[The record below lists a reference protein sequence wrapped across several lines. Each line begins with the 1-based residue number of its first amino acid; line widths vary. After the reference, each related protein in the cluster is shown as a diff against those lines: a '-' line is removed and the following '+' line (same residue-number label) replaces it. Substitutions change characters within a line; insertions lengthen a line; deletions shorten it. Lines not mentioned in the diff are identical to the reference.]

1 MSLPK
6 IDSPRYSLYLK
17 GIDKQIKFRP
27 FTVKEQKILLLAK
40 EEVKEDKNRIIEAIK
55 QIIELCTFDLGVS
68 VDDLPL
74 FDIEWLFLHI
84 RAKAVSDVITIP
96 VKYKF
101 DSGNEK
107 RTKLNISVSDIQLK
121 EYEEHTNKIVLDEDT
136 KIGVVMK
143 YPTIKMYEENL
154 ESLSSIEACID
165 YVFDE
170 NDIYYFKD
178 STHEERQD
186 FVESFDLQMLRKVSS
201 FFETMPKLYFKT
213 EVTMKDDPDEQ
224 GNQEIKKL
232 PIVLSG
238 LNDFFTYV

>member
-40 EEVKEDKNRIIEAIK
+40 EEAKEDKNRIIEAIK

-136 KIGVVMK
+136 NWCG
-143 YPTIKMYEENL
+143 
-154 ESLSSIEACID
+154 
-165 YVFDE
+165 DE
-170 NDIYYFKD
+170 ISY
-178 STHEERQD
+178 H
-186 FVESFDLQMLRKVSS
+186 
-201 FFETMPKLYFKT
+201 
-213 EVTMKDDPDEQ
+213 
-224 GNQEIKKL
+224 
-232 PIVLSG
+232 
-238 LNDFFTYV
+238 